1 MTMYDTGISWGRA
14 KPHLKTGA
22 MRADRHLGPEVH
34 SFHPMGLGQDWLKW
48 EIVAK
53 RVSSLAMTATMRG
66 SSCPRSALR
75 STFPGLAVRH
85 LRNSCPQSVSP
96 TLARWCGMFCR
107 FGPEEDSRPVDGALP
122 IPPPASSQ

>member
-85 LRNSCPQSVSP
+85 LRYKHLWRQSPDDCLHTFMPLV
-96 TLARWCGMFCR
+96 AN
-107 FGPEEDSRPVDGALP
+107 
-122 IPPPASSQ
+122 I

>member
-48 EIVAK
+48 EIVVKKVFELRRVASVKQTRLYRMAVRWFRWKPWANIVFFAFTQIPFDAVRVLALSSNCPLRWSPKFRQVAK
-53 RVSSLAMTATMRG
+53 RES
-66 SSCPRSALR
+66 RS
-75 STFPGLAVRH
+75 
-85 LRNSCPQSVSP
+85 
-96 TLARWCGMFCR
+96 
-107 FGPEEDSRPVDGALP
+107 
-122 IPPPASSQ
+122 